1 MGTGYSTGSSAAYDA
16 AKMAIESPL
25 LDNISI
31 DGAMGV
37 LVHFDIHPEYPL
49 NGIGEAMDIIYDSAD
64 EDADVIFGT
73 TTNENMEI
81 DEVKIT
87 IVATGFEDQSSVAES
102 TPVKTAQKTLL
113 TEPVQPNNLHTLGT
127 KRIVVG
133 QDYTENE
140 DILDVPT
147 FLRKQMD

>member
-1 MGTGYSTGSSAAYDA
+1 
-16 AKMAIESPL
+16 
-25 LDNISI
+25 
-31 DGAMGV
+31 
-37 LVHFDIHPEYPL
+37 
-49 NGIGEAMDIIYDSAD
+49 MDIIYDSAD